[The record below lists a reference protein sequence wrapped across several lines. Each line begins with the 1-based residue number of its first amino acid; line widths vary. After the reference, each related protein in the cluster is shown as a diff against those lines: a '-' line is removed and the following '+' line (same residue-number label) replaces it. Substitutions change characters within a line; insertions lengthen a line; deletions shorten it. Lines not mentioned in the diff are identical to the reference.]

1 VATAKAGKPKAKRPA
16 DAVRPAK
23 QQRSREKRDR
33 LIKAG
38 TAAFARRGYEQ
49 ARVADIASEAGISV
63 GVFYQRFKDKRG
75 FFDALEEEF
84 LRQGREGWDLFFER
98 ADPAWSAR
106 ELLENLMTA
115 LGRTISRNMG
125 FFRALITLG
134 HHDKSVVHPAVELD
148 LYGAAKLEAC
158 LVERKLVVAKKLR
171 PNQVY
176 FALASA
182 MKTLLVM
189 AANEVGP
196 YRATDRATAE
206 ELARMFAGY
215 VGIKL

>member
-1 VATAKAGKPKAKRPA
+1 MAIAKRKRPTA
-16 DAVRPAK
+16 DSVRPAM

-49 ARVADIASEAGISV
+49 ARVADIAREAGISV

-75 FFDALEEEF
+75 FFDALEAEF
-84 LRQGREGWDLFFER
+84 MRQGRENWDRFIER
-98 ADPAWSAR
+98 ADPAWTAQQF
-106 ELLENLMTA
+106 LVTLMA
-115 LGRTISRNMG
+115 GLGRTISNNMG

-134 HHDKSVVHPAVELD
+134 HHDKSVVDPAVELD
-148 LYGAAKLEAC
+148 MYGAQRLEAY
-158 LVERKLVVAKKLR
+158 LIERKYVTAKQLR
-171 PNQVY
+171 ENQVY

-189 AANEVGP
+189 AANDVGP
-196 YRATDRATAE
+196 YRATDQATAE

-215 VGIKL
+215 VGIRLS